1 MRQTLAEDAHVG
13 HFGVVSVVVVAAAAV
28 PHPPYLEF
36 GPQAIL
42 TLISSYLPRPV
53 KRKENLK
60 KKKVEVRTKTY
71 ASDGG
76 RHEMTFT

>member
-13 HFGVVSVVVVAAAAV
+13 HFGVVSVVVVAAV

-60 KKKVEVRTKTY
+60 KKESR
-71 ASDGG
+71 G
-76 RHEMTFT
+76 